1 MKKTTWRRTALAS
14 CFCLAP
20 LVFSTGV
27 AIAQDNEGDS
37 PRKRRQDR
45 VVRDAS
51 EGDKAPS
58 NSPEGG
64 ARRLR
69 AQGGPAEGGPMGPAM
84 MMQRLPLMM
93 ALDTNRDGTIS
104 ADEIEKASESLRK
117 LDKNGDGKLSVEELR
132 PEFPGRGPDM
142 AGRGPEMAGRG
153 TGPAPGAGNPVE
165 NFKRLLKARDTNG
178 DGKLSGDEIPPAMV
192 GRIERIDLNGDGA
205 IDEDEIASMGG
216 RPGARPE
223 KGDEAK
229 GREQRG
235 DGSGVKPKRPSDGQ

>member
-1 MKKTTWRRTALAS
+1 MKKTTWRSTVLAS
-14 CFCLAP
+14 CFCLTP

-51 EGDKAPS
+51 ESDKAPS
-58 NSPEGG
+58 NGPEGG

-69 AQGGPAEGGPMGPAM
+69 APGGPAEGGPMGPAM
-84 MMQRLPLMM
+84 LMQRLPLMM

-117 LDKNGDGKLSVEELR
+117 LDKNGDGKLSAEELR
-132 PEFPGRGPDM
+132 PEFPGRGP
-142 AGRGPEMAGRG
+142 EMAGRDAV
-153 TGPAPGAGNPVE
+153 PQPGAGNPVE

-192 GRIERIDLNGDGA
+192 GRLERIDLNGDGA

-223 KGDEAK
+223 KGDGAK

-235 DGSGVKPKRPSDGQ
+235 DGSGVKPKRPGDGQ

>member
-1 MKKTTWRRTALAS
+1 M
-14 CFCLAP
+14 
-20 LVFSTGV
+20 VFSTGV
-27 AIAQDNEGDS
+27 TFAQETDGDS
-37 PRKRRQDR
+37 PKKRRQDR
-45 VVRDAS
+45 VVREAS
-51 EGDKAPS
+51 DTDKAPS
-58 NSPEGG
+58 NPPEGG

-69 AQGGPAEGGPMGPAM
+69 AQAGPAEGGPVGPAM

-93 ALDTNRDGTIS
+93 ALDTNRDGMIS
-104 ADEIEKASESLRK
+104 AEEIEKASESLRK

-132 PEFPGRGPDM
+132 PEFPGRGPEMAGRGPEM

-153 TGPAPGAGNPVE
+153 TGPAPGAGSPVE

-223 KGDEAK
+223 KGEEGK

-235 DGSGVKPKRPSDGQ
+235 DGSGVKPKRPGDGQ